1 MGWMGWDG
9 KGGGKG
15 LFFLAGDGFFDFGGH
30 GFWGCWGCGGGGGGG
45 GGGGVSSVGVGVGGR
60 LLTDEVPSL
69 GGWNFWLLLL

>member
-1 MGWMGWDG
+1 MGRGR
-9 KGGGKG
+9 GGEG

-30 GFWGCWGCGGGGGGG
+30 GFWG
-45 GGGGVSSVGVGVGGR
+45 VGVVGVVVVMVVVVWEWEWVGR